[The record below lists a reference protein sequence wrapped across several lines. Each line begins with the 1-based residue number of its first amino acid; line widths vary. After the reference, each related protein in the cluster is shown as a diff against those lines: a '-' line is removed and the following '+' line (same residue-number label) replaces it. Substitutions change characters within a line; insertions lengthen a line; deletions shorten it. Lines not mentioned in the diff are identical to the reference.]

1 MKLNKIL
8 KIVLNIAIVIAA
20 FIFIVEASVLKQ
32 SGEYANKDMA
42 EEYAGEMGVFEY
54 KLRHKAYGEILK
66 SYFTDRMY
74 SMEAPEELSATYLV
88 ASYANTAFL
97 NRIYQEKADKKNM
110 AACDIKME
118 DIRSELGEYAYTA
131 DEIDEIVFE

>member
-32 SGEYANKDMA
+32 SGEYA
-42 EEYAGEMGVFEY
+42 
-54 KLRHKAYGEILK
+54 
-66 SYFTDRMY
+66 
-74 SMEAPEELSATYLV
+74 
-88 ASYANTAFL
+88 
-97 NRIYQEKADKKNM
+97 
-110 AACDIKME
+110 
-118 DIRSELGEYAYTA
+118 YTA